1 MKKTFLALMIS
12 SAAFVGCGGGDSPKS
27 GKSRPIKKTEK
38 TEEKAEKEVAS
49 AEKQVV
55 ELELGS
61 NDQMQYDKTEL
72 RVPANSTVKLTLKH
86 NGKMPKEAMG
96 HNFVLLQKGTDVAAF
111 AMKAIEAGVEKEHIP
126 AGKSVIANT
135 KLIGGGES
143 TTISFDAPAKGT
155 YDYICSFPGHYGIM
169 KGKFIVE

>member
-1 MKKTFLALMIS
+1 MKKTLLVLIIASTALI
-12 SAAFVGCGGGDSPKS
+12 GCGGNDSAKS
-27 GKSRPIKKTEK
+27 AKSRPMKKAEK
-38 TEEKAEKEVAS
+38 TVEKAEEEAPS

-55 ELELGS
+55 EVELSS
-61 NDQMQYDKTEL
+61 NDQMQYDKTEM
-72 RVPANSTVKLTLKH
+72 RVPVNSRVKLTLKH
-86 NGKMPKEAMG
+86 SGKMPKEAMG
-96 HNFVLLQKGTDVAAF
+96 HNFVLLQKGTDLAAF

-126 AGKSVIANT
+126 AVKSVIANT

-143 TTISFDAPAKGT
+143 TTIEFDAPAKGT